1 MRRRPEHLSVV
12 VERVM
17 RDLRRRRLYEQVF
30 ALGPR
35 PSFELLMEI
44 HNGAN
49 LDARLARYAA
59 VDPETIRALG
69 GDQFPPSLHRVE

>member
-1 MRRRPEHLSVV
+1 MSSGPEPLAVV
-12 VERVM
+12 LERVM
-17 RDLRRRRLYEQVF
+17 CDLRRRRRYEQVF

-44 HNGAN
+44 HSGAD
-49 LDARLARYAA
+49 LDSRLARYAT

-69 GDQFPPSLHRVE
+69 GDQFPPTRVVE